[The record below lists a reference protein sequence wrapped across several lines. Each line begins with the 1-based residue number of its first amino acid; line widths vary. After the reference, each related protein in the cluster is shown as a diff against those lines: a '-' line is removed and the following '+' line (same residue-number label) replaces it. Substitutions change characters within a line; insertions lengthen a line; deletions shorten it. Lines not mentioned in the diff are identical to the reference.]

1 MTKVTFFKKNG
12 VYYGFK
18 ETGHTGYASE
28 GEDILCS
35 AISAMTML
43 IVNAIEVSY
52 ASDAD
57 VSIDDETTDITVLC
71 KAALP
76 EYAEDE
82 KKAYAVGGLIYA
94 YYLQLMD
101 LLEEY
106 DDYLDVSEAE
116 GPEIL

>member
-18 ETGHTGYASE
+18 ETGHTGFAPE
-28 GEDILCS
+28 GEDILCA
-35 AISAMTML
+35 AISALTML
-43 IVNAIEVSY
+43 MINAIEVSF
-52 ASDAD
+52 ASDVD
-57 VSIDDETTDITVLC
+57 YTIDEKTTDITVIC

-94 YYLQLMD
+94 YYIQLMD

-106 DDYLDVSEAE
+106 DGYLDVREVE
-116 GPEIL
+116 DHEIL